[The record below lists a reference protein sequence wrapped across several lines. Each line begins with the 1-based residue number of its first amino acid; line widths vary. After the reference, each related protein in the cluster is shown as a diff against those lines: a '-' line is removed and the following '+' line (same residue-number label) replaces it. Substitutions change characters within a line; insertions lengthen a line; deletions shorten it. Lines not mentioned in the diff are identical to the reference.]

1 MGSTLTKSVQSFKG
15 FLKSGK
21 HVPHWLILL
30 FDLIIVSW
38 AFSASYFL
46 VTVLGLQIFN
56 AHQFFNFLF
65 TYVAIAFLIEYSL
78 KIHTCLLR
86 YSNTKDLLKI
96 IVACFSFSVLFL
108 LVFLIMFRSTSSG
121 FITQLV
127 LNASSAFFVSSTLL
141 ILFRLTAK
149 YSFYLLEK
157 TNSSQGTLNVL
168 VFGSDN
174 DSILLKQALENNR
187 QVRYKVIGF
196 IDVDRV
202 RINSIIEQKRVY
214 HFKDLSFLSKNKQV
228 DELIIIRQHL
238 GEEAKRVVMERCIRQ
253 GIRVETVP
261 PVSEWIAGGFNIKQI
276 KSLKIE
282 DLLQRKPIEI
292 DSDNV
297 RRDLRG
303 KRILVT
309 GAAGSIGSELVRQ
322 ILSFEPK
329 MVLLCDQAET
339 PLHELQL
346 KLESE
351 FPTATIVPFIADIT
365 NKRRIE
371 SLFKEY
377 HPQMVYHAAAYKH
390 VPLME
395 HNPFE
400 AIEVNVK
407 GTKIV
412 ADLSILYRVEKFVMV
427 STDKAVN
434 PTNVMGASKLIA
446 EIYIQSYDSA
456 SKECTKFITT
466 RFGNVLGSNGSV
478 IPRFREQIEKG
489 GPLTVT
495 HPEITRYFMTIPE
508 ATQLVL
514 EAGTMG
520 KGGEIFVFNMGKPVK
535 IVDLAKRMIQ
545 LSNAGQGKQI
555 EIVFTGLRPG
565 EKLFEEL
572 LADAETSLPTHHAK
586 INIAKVRTHCFDEA
600 QQAINELLEINLIQ
614 DKMKLV
620 KKMKEIAPEFRSEN
634 SVFEILDRQDHEEL
648 LYRLENKKL
657 KSSMITN

>member
-1 MGSTLTKSVQSFKG
+1 MIDKFTNSVQFLKD

-46 VTVLGLQIFN
+46 VTILGLQVFD
-56 AHQFFNFLF
+56 AHQFFKYLL
-65 TYVAIAFLIEYSL
+65 TYVVIAFLVEYFL

-86 YSNTKDLLKI
+86 YSNAKDLLRI
-96 IVACFSFSVLFL
+96 ILSSFSVSVLFL
-108 LVFLIMFRSTSSG
+108 IFFLIVALPVALENIMP
-121 FITQLV
+121 LV
-127 LNASSAFFVSSTLL
+127 LNAFPAFFVSSTLL

-149 YSFYLLEK
+149 YSFYLLDK
-157 TNSSQGTLNVL
+157 TYSSQDTLNVL

-187 QVRYKVIGF
+187 QIRYKVVGF
-196 IDVDRV
+196 IDVDRI
-202 RINSIIEQKRVY
+202 RMNSIIEQKRVY
-214 HFKDLSFLSKNKQV
+214 HFKDLPFLSKSKQI

-282 DLLQRKPIEI
+282 DLLQRKPIKI
-292 DSDNV
+292 DSHNV
-297 RRDLRG
+297 GRDLKG

-339 PLHELQL
+339 PLHKLTL
-346 KLESE
+346 DLESE
-351 FPTATIVPFIADIT
+351 FPTAAIVPFLADIT
-365 NKRRIE
+365 NKPRVE
-371 SLFKEY
+371 NLFKEFN
-377 HPQMVYHAAAYKH
+377 PQIVYHAAAYKH

-412 ADLSILYRVEKFVMV
+412 ADLSVLYRVEKFVMI

-446 EIYIQSYDSA
+446 EIYIQSYGSA
-456 SKECTKFITT
+456 SGKYPKFITT

-478 IPRFREQIEKG
+478 IPRFRDQIEKG

-520 KGGEIFVFNMGKPVK
+520 NGGEIFVFDMGKPVK

-545 LSNAGQGKQI
+545 LSNAGKGKPI

-565 EKLFEEL
+565 EKLYEEL
-572 LADAETSLPTHHAK
+572 LAHAETSLPTHHAK
-586 INIAKVRTHCFDEA
+586 INIAKVRTHCFKTT
-600 QQAINELLEINLIQ
+600 QQSIKELLEINLMQ
-614 DKMKLV
+614 DKMALV
-620 KKMKEIAPEFRSEN
+620 RKMKEIAPEFISEN
-634 SVFEILDRQDHEEL
+634 SIFSVLDVQSKKEL
-648 LYRLENKKL
+648 ICHDIQ
-657 KSSMITN
+657 SSNLF

>member
-1 MGSTLTKSVQSFKG
+1 
-15 FLKSGK
+15 
-21 HVPHWLILL
+21 
-30 FDLIIVSW
+30 
-38 AFSASYFL
+38 
-46 VTVLGLQIFN
+46 
-56 AHQFFNFLF
+56 
-65 TYVAIAFLIEYSL
+65 
-78 KIHTCLLR
+78 
-86 YSNTKDLLKI
+86 
-96 IVACFSFSVLFL
+96 
-108 LVFLIMFRSTSSG
+108 
-121 FITQLV
+121 
-127 LNASSAFFVSSTLL
+127 
-141 ILFRLTAK
+141 
-149 YSFYLLEK
+149 
-157 TNSSQGTLNVL
+157 
-168 VFGSDN
+168 
-174 DSILLKQALENNR
+174 
-187 QVRYKVIGF
+187 
-196 IDVDRV
+196 
-202 RINSIIEQKRVY
+202 
-214 HFKDLSFLSKNKQV
+214 
-228 DELIIIRQHL
+228 
-238 GEEAKRVVMERCIRQ
+238 
-253 GIRVETVP
+253 
-261 PVSEWIAGGFNIKQI
+261 
-276 KSLKIE
+276 
-282 DLLQRKPIEI
+282 
-292 DSDNV
+292 
-297 RRDLRG
+297 
-303 KRILVT
+303 
-309 GAAGSIGSELVRQ
+309 
-322 ILSFEPK
+322 
-329 MVLLCDQAET
+329 
-339 PLHELQL
+339 
-346 KLESE
+346 
-351 FPTATIVPFIADIT
+351 
-365 NKRRIE
+365 
-371 SLFKEY
+371 
-377 HPQMVYHAAAYKH
+377 
-390 VPLME
+390 ME

-412 ADLSILYRVEKFVMV
+412 ADLSIQYQVEKFVMV

-456 SKECTKFITT
+456 SKEYTKFITT

-600 QQAINELLEINLIQ
+600 QQAINELLEINLKQ

-634 SVFEILDRQDHEEL
+634 SVFEILDRQDNKEL
-648 LYRLENKKL
+648 LYHLEDKML

>member
-1 MGSTLTKSVQSFKG
+1 MVDKLTNRVQFLKN

-46 VTVLGLQIFN
+46 ITIIGLQTFD
-56 AHQFFNFLF
+56 ARQFFKYLL
-65 TYVAIAFLIEYSL
+65 TYIIIASLVEYSL

-86 YSNTKDLLKI
+86 YSNVKDLLRI
-96 IVACFSFSVLFL
+96 ILSSFSVSVLFL
-108 LVFLIMFRSTSSG
+108 MFFLIVARPAAVENSMPLF
-121 FITQLV
+121 
-127 LNASSAFFVSSTLL
+127 LNAIPAFFISSTLL

-157 TNSSQGTLNVL
+157 TYSSQDALNVL

-187 QVRYKVIGF
+187 QIRYKVVGF
-196 IDVDRV
+196 IDVDRI
-202 RINSIIEQKRVY
+202 RMNSIIEQKRVY
-214 HFKDLSFLSKNKQV
+214 HFKDLPFLSKNKQI

-282 DLLQRKPIEI
+282 DLLQRKPIKI
-292 DSDNV
+292 DSHNV
-297 RRDLRG
+297 GRDLRG
-303 KRILVT
+303 KKILVT

-322 ILSFEPK
+322 IIRFDPE

-339 PLHELQL
+339 PLHKLTL
-346 KLESE
+346 DLESE
-351 FPTATIVPFIADIT
+351 FPSTTIVPFVADVS
-365 NKRRIE
+365 NKLRIE
-371 SLFKEY
+371 SLFKEFR
-377 HPQMVYHAAAYKH
+377 PQMVYHAAAYKH

-395 HNPFE
+395 DNPFE

-412 ADLSILYRVEKFVMV
+412 ADLSVRYCVDKFVMI

-446 EIYIQSYDSA
+446 EIYIQSYDSE
-456 SKECTKFITT
+456 SRNHTKFITT

-520 KGGEIFVFNMGKPVK
+520 KGGEIFVFDMGEPVK

-545 LSNAGQGKQI
+545 LSTMGKQEEI
-555 EIVFTGLRPG
+555 EIIFTGLRPG
-565 EKLFEEL
+565 EKLYEEL
-572 LADAETSLPTHHAK
+572 LADAEKTLPTHHAK
-586 INIAKVRTHCFDEA
+586 INIAKVRNHCFTEI
-600 QQAINELLEINLIQ
+600 QQSIRELLEINKRHN
-614 DKMKLV
+614 KMLLV
-620 KKMKEIAPEFRSEN
+620 KKMKEIAPEFVSEN
-634 SVFEILDRQDHEEL
+634 SVFSSLDGHEN
-648 LYRLENKKL
+648 NKL
-657 KSSMITN
+657 VYQNEW

>member
-1 MGSTLTKSVQSFKG
+1 MLKGFTEGAQVLKS

-46 VTVLGLQIFN
+46 VSILGLQVFD
-56 AHQFFNFLF
+56 AHQFLNYLLI
-65 TYVAIAFLIEYSL
+65 YVVIAFFTEYFF

-86 YSNTKDLLKI
+86 YSNTKDLLRI
-96 IVACFSFSVLFL
+96 IVASFSFSILFL
-108 LVFLIMFRSTSSG
+108 FFFLVVARSVTLG
-121 FITQLV
+121 NTTQLV
-127 LNASSAFFVSSTLL
+127 SNAFLAFFISSTVL

-157 TNSSQGTLNVL
+157 SYSPKGALNVL

-187 QVRYKVIGF
+187 QVRYKVKGF
-196 IDVDRV
+196 IDVDRT
-202 RINSIIEQKRVY
+202 RIHSIIEQKKVY
-214 HFKDLSFLSKNKQV
+214 HFKDLAFLNRNKHI
-228 DELIIIRQHL
+228 DELIIIREHL
-238 GEEAKRVVMERCIRQ
+238 GDRAKKVVIERCIRQ
-253 GIRVETVP
+253 GIKVETVP
-261 PVSEWIAGGFNIKQI
+261 PVSEWIAGSFNVKQI

-282 DLLQRKPIEI
+282 DLLQRKPIKI
-292 DSDNV
+292 DSQNV
-297 RRDLRG
+297 RQDLFG

-322 ILSFEPK
+322 ILRFEPE

-346 KLESE
+346 QLEEE
-351 FPTATIVPFIADIT
+351 FPETTIYPFIANVT
-365 NKRRIE
+365 NKLRLE
-371 SLFKEY
+371 NLFREY

-407 GTKIV
+407 GTKTV
-412 ADLSILYRVEKFVMV
+412 ADLSVRYQVEKFVMV

-446 EIYIQSYDSA
+446 EIYIQAYGI
-456 SKECTKFITT
+456 ENTRGTKFITT

-520 KGGEIFVFNMGKPVK
+520 NGGEIFVFDMGKPVK
-535 IVDLAKRMIQ
+535 IVDLAKRMIR
-545 LSNAGQGKQI
+545 LSTMGKGEQI

-565 EKLFEEL
+565 EKLYEEL
-572 LADAETSLPTHHAK
+572 LADAETTLPTHHAK
-586 INIAKVRTHCFDEA
+586 INIAKVRPHSFAET
-600 QQAINELLEINLIQ
+600 QQAIRELLEINKLHN
-614 DKMKLV
+614 KMLLV
-620 KKMKEIAPEFRSEN
+620 KKMKEIAPEFISEN
-634 SVFEILDRQDHEEL
+634 SIFSTLDRQENNEL
-648 LYRLENKKL
+648 VCH
-657 KSSMITN
+657 

>member
-1 MGSTLTKSVQSFKG
+1 MIDKFTDSVQFLKD

-46 VTVLGLQIFN
+46 VAILGLQVFD
-56 AHQFFNFLF
+56 AHQFFKYLLI
-65 TYVAIAFLIEYSL
+65 YVVIAFLVEYFL

-86 YSNTKDLLKI
+86 YSNAKDLLRI
-96 IVACFSFSVLFL
+96 ILSSFSVSVLFL
-108 LVFLIMFRSTSSG
+108 IFFLVVARPVTLENIMP
-121 FITQLV
+121 LV
-127 LNASSAFFVSSTLL
+127 LNAFPAFFVSSTLL

-149 YSFYLLEK
+149 YSIYLLEK
-157 TNSSQGTLNVL
+157 TYSSQDTLNVL

-187 QVRYKVIGF
+187 QIRYKVVGF
-196 IDVDRV
+196 IDVDRI
-202 RINSIIEQKRVY
+202 RMNSIIEQKRVY
-214 HFKDLSFLSKNKQV
+214 HFKDLPFLSKNKQI

-261 PVSEWIAGGFNIKQI
+261 PVSEWIGGGFNIKQI

-282 DLLQRKPIEI
+282 DLLQRKPIKI
-292 DSDNV
+292 DSPNV
-297 RRDLRG
+297 GRDLKG

-339 PLHELQL
+339 PLHKLTL
-346 KLESE
+346 DLESE
-351 FPTATIVPFIADIT
+351 FPTATIVPFLADIT
-365 NKRRIE
+365 NKPRVE
-371 SLFKEY
+371 NLFKAFN
-377 HPQMVYHAAAYKH
+377 PQIVYHAAAYKH

-412 ADLSILYRVEKFVMV
+412 ADLSVLYCVEKFVMI

-446 EIYIQSYDSA
+446 EIYIQSYGSA
-456 SKECTKFITT
+456 SVKYPKFITT

-478 IPRFREQIEKG
+478 IPRFRDQIEKG

-520 KGGEIFVFNMGKPVK
+520 NGGEIFVFDMGKPVK

-545 LSNAGQGKQI
+545 LSNAGKGKPI

-565 EKLFEEL
+565 EKLYEEL
-572 LADAETSLPTHHAK
+572 LAHAETSLPTHHAK
-586 INIAKVRTHCFDEA
+586 INIAKVRSHCFKA
-600 QQAINELLEINLIQ
+600 TQQSIKELLEINMNQ
-614 DKMKLV
+614 NKMALV
-620 KKMKEIAPEFRSEN
+620 RKMKEIAPEFISEN
-634 SVFEILDRQDHEEL
+634 SVFSVLDVQDNKEL
-648 LYRLENKKL
+648 ICHDTQ
-657 KSSMITN
+657 SSNLFKN